1 MIPLILSLS
10 FLINVIAY
18 LVTNHLMSCEDV
30 YAEAVVISMF
40 KGGDILDK
48 TNQLTG
54 NVYNDSVV
62 TIKVKEGTRS
72 RYAKYVNFGRPR
84 KDKKRRLWNN
94 LET

>member
-1 MIPLILSLS
+1 MSYL
-10 FLINVIAY
+10 NVY
-18 LVTNHLMSCEDV
+18 T
-30 YAEAVVISMF
+30 EAVVISMF

-54 NVYNDSVV
+54 KVNNHSVV

-84 KDKKRRLWNN
+84 KDKSVIAN
-94 LET
+94 TVDHHYVF